1 MPLNEDDQLSQ
12 ESPTESLQQTL
23 RILIPIRRQRFN
35 RAQRLQRQQQ
45 TQLAEAE
52 AQQQAEERR
61 LTQNQLH
68 YQRQRERLQQQS
80 CREKLTAQVNTERTA
95 LQAVGQQ
102 QLRCQQAE
110 HACEHA
116 ASALA
121 QASQHAH
128 EQQKALEKLEYLSE
142 HLEDV

>member
-1 MPLNEDDQLSQ
+1 MPLNEDDQLPQ

-52 AQQQAEERR
+52 AQQQAAERR

-102 QLRCQQAE
+102 QQRCQQAE
-110 HACEHA
+110 HACGHA

-121 QASQHAH
+121 QASKYAR